1 MKCLETTRNP
11 ELPPQRHRGGT
22 VFMRGGRA
30 LAALLVA
37 LCLLGMKPANAATI
51 AELLE
56 KGMYY
61 EETVGDLKQ
70 AVTIYQTI
78 VADAKADR
86 PLLAEARYRIAL
98 CTLKQGDKEKAHTL
112 LREIIRDFPEQTK
125 LIELVREQLREE
137 PLKLIDV
144 PWKDGELL
152 VLTMYNP
159 GRAPLGKATWASKKV
174 AADTPTG
181 PKNLWRIESDISLTP
196 NRNMQV
202 TRVDADAETFAPV
215 FGMTKSPLGL
225 FEAVYDKESVKLT
238 NTVQSHKSEHVVNTK
253 QHGTVYDN
261 EQALFVIRRMP
272 LQDRYYGTFP
282 IFTVQGAVVVECT
295 IKVLGT
301 ETVTVAAGTYP
312 CYQVS
317 LSVQV
322 QGITALEHKLWISND
337 ANRYV
342 VKYDSGAVVMELESV
357 GIGPMPTPEVAAAE
371 GPSAQATNQIPAATA
386 NSPAS
391 PAEAN
396 KYAARGWA
404 LWRERKLSEAE
415 EQFRLAVA
423 ADATNANHWN
433 GLAWALQNQG
443 KLDAAAEAFGK
454 CIQINPR
461 HPAALNG
468 MGWIAK
474 VQGNVQQALGY
485 WEQAI
490 AASPDATAALN
501 GLGQTYLEL
510 GQKQKAAQYYQQWL
524 NVEPNNADAKEGLR
538 KAQQ

>member
-1 MKCLETTRNP
+1 MKYLETTRNP
-11 ELPPQRHRGGT
+11 ELPTTRHLSGT
-22 VFMRGGRA
+22 VFMRGGWV
-30 LAALLVA
+30 LAGLLIT
-37 LCLLGMKPANAATI
+37 LYLMGMKTATAATF

-78 VADAKADR
+78 VTDAKADR

-98 CTLKQGDKEKAHTL
+98 CTLKQGDKEKAHVL
-112 LREIIRDFPEQTK
+112 LREIIRDFPDQTK
-125 LIELVREQLREE
+125 LVELIREQLREE

-159 GRAPLGKATWASKKV
+159 ARAPLGKATWGAKKV
-174 AADTPTG
+174 TTDTPTG
-181 PKNLWRIESDISLTP
+181 PKNLWRIESDISLTS
-196 NRNMQV
+196 NRNMQT

-215 FGMTKSPLGL
+215 FAMTKSPLGL
-225 FEAVYDKESVKLT
+225 FEAVYEKESVKLT
-238 NTVQSHKSEHVVNTK
+238 STVQGNKNEHVADTK

-261 EQALFVIRRMP
+261 EQALYVLRRLP
-272 LQDRYYGTFP
+272 LQDRYYITFP
-282 IFTVQGAVVVECT
+282 IFTLQGAVVVECT

-312 CYQVS
+312 CHQVS

-322 QGITALEHKLWISND
+322 QGITALEHKLWISTD
-337 ANRYV
+337 ANRYL
-342 VKYDSGAVVMELESV
+342 VKYDSGAAVLELESV
-357 GIGPMPTPEVAAAE
+357 GMGPMPTPEASAAQ
-371 GPSAQATNQIPAATA
+371 GQSTQATNQLPAATA
-386 NSPAS
+386 NIPAS

-396 KYAARGWA
+396 KYAAKGWA
-404 LWRERKLSEAE
+404 LWRERKLPEAE
-415 EQFRLAVA
+415 AQFRLAVA

-433 GLAWALQNQG
+433 GLGWALQNQG
-443 KLDAAAEAFGK
+443 KLDAAAQAFGM

-474 VQGNVQQALGY
+474 VQGNEQQALGY

-490 AASPDATAALN
+490 AASPNATAALN

-510 GQKQKAAQYYQQWL
+510 GQKQKAAQYFQQWL